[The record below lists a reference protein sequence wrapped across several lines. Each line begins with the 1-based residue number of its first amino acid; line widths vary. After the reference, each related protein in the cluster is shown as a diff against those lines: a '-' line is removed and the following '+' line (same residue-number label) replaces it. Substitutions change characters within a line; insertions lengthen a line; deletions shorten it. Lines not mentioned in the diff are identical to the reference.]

1 MLGQIRAAKVFV
13 PVIFYG
19 GLVNNARIKAALE
32 AGAVAVIDRPDQLRK
47 AVRSVLAGT
56 IA

>member
-1 MLGQIRAAKVFV
+1 V

-19 GLVNNARIKAALE
+19 GSVNPARIKAVLE
-32 AGAVAVIDRPDQLRK
+32 AGAVDVIYQPDQLRK